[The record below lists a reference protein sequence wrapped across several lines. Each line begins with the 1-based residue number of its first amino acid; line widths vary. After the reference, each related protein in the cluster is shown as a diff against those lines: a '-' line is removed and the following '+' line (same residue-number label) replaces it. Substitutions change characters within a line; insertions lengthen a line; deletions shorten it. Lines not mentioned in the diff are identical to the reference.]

1 MNHSVN
7 RKLLRDNELE
17 PTFAERLKTFREEHA
32 TRKKVLFVTPEY
44 TGLIKAGG
52 LGDVSA
58 ALPRAL
64 SHQHDVRILIPG
76 YREILQKNFPM
87 KIVARLEGLAKIPA
101 CKIAQIQMD
110 NGPVIYVLLCPE
122 LYDRAG
128 SPYASPE
135 GNEWEDNHIRFAR
148 LGLAAA
154 DIALGKGHLSWRPD
168 IVHTNDWPS
177 ALAPAYM
184 ALRNQSTP
192 SVFTIH
198 NLAFQGLFSPE
209 AGNDIGLPAHVF
221 NTEEMEFFGKL
232 SFLKAGLVYSNSIT
246 TVSENYAREITRP
259 EFGCG
264 LHGLLQQKFAQGQ
277 LQGITNGIDDS
288 WEPSTDPYLVES
300 FSPRQWEAKRA
311 NTRYVENRFNLAAN
325 DGPMFAVVS
334 RLAPQKGVD
343 LTLGIADSL
352 VRAGGRLAVMGTGDS
367 SLESALVKLAKRYP
381 KQVGVH
387 IGFNEN
393 ESRRFFAGSDFLLM
407 PSRFE
412 PCGLSQMYAQRFGSL
427 PIATCTGGLADTI
440 EDGLNGF
447 LFQEAT
453 LSSYNEAIQRALHV
467 YEYPELLNAMRCHAM
482 NSPQYWRESV
492 RPYHQLYQQVIN
504 KRPYPHTGT
513 AHLIAGGLRQCR

>member
-1 MNHSVN
+1 MNHPVN
-7 RKLLRDNELE
+7 RKLLKGNELE
-17 PTFAERLKTFREEHA
+17 HTFSERLKTFHGES
-32 TRKKVLFVTPEY
+32 TQRKKVLFVTPEY

-64 SHQHDVRILIPG
+64 SRQHDVRILIPG
-76 YREILQKNFPM
+76 YRDILQKNFPLR
-87 KIVARLEGLAKIPA
+87 IVARLEGLAKIPP
-101 CKIAQIQMD
+101 CKIAQLYLD
-110 NGPVIYVLLCPE
+110 NGPTIYVLICPE
-122 LYDRAG
+122 LYDREG
-128 SPYASPE
+128 SPYGAPE
-135 GNEWEDNHIRFAR
+135 GNEWTDNHIRFAR

-154 DIALGKGHLSWRPD
+154 DLALGKGHLGWRPD
-168 IVHTNDWPS
+168 IVHSNDWPS

-184 ALRNQSTP
+184 ALRNQPTP

-198 NLAFQGLFSPE
+198 NLAFQGLFDPE
-209 AGNDIGLPAHVF
+209 LGSDIGLPAQVF

-232 SFLKAGLVYSNSIT
+232 SFLKAGLVYSSSIT
-246 TVSENYAREITRP
+246 TVSENYAQEITRP
-259 EFGCG
+259 EYGCG
-264 LHGLLQQKFAQGQ
+264 LHGLLQQKFARGQ
-277 LQGITNGIDDS
+277 LQGIINGIDDS

-352 VRAGGRLAVMGTGDS
+352 VRAGGRLAVMGTGDHT
-367 SLESALVKLAKRYP
+367 LENALVKLAKRYP

-387 IGFNEN
+387 IGFNEI

-412 PCGLSQMYAQRFGSL
+412 PCGLSQLYAQRFGSL

-447 LFQEAT
+447 LFHETT
-453 LSSYNEAIQRALHV
+453 LSSYNQAIQRALNV
-467 YEYPELLNAMRCHAM
+467 YEHPDLLNAMRCRAM
-482 NSPQYWRESV
+482 NSPQFWHESV
-492 RPYHQLYQQVIN
+492 LPYHQLYQQVLN
-504 KRPYPHTGT
+504 KKYSIRTPHF
-513 AHLIAGGLRQCR
+513 ISGGIRQCR

>member
-1 MNHSVN
+1 MNHPVN
-7 RKLLRDNELE
+7 RKLLKENELE
-17 PTFAERLKTFREEHA
+17 HPFAQRLKTFHEESA
-32 TRKKVLFVTPEY
+32 QRKKVLFVTPEY

-64 SHQHDVRILIPG
+64 SRHHDVRILIPG
-76 YREILQKNFPM
+76 YRDILQKNFPLR
-87 KIVARLEGLAKIPA
+87 IVARLDGLAKIPP
-101 CKIAQIQMD
+101 CKIAQLYLD
-110 NGPVIYVLLCPE
+110 NGPTIYVLICPE
-122 LYDRAG
+122 LYDREG
-128 SPYASPE
+128 SPYGGQD
-135 GNEWEDNHIRFAR
+135 GNEWADNHIRFAR

-154 DIALGKGHLSWRPD
+154 DFALGKGHLGWRPD
-168 IVHTNDWPS
+168 IVHSNDWPS

-184 ALRNQSTP
+184 ALRNQPTP

-198 NLAFQGLFSPE
+198 NLAFQGLFAPE
-209 AGNDIGLPAHVF
+209 LGNDIGLPAQVF

-232 SFLKAGLVYSNSIT
+232 SFLKAGLVYSSSIT

-259 EFGCG
+259 EYGCG
-264 LHGLLQQKFAQGQ
+264 LHGLLQQKFARGQ

-288 WEPSTDPYLVES
+288 WEPSTDPYLVKS

-334 RLAPQKGVD
+334 RLASQKGVD

-352 VRAGGRLAVMGTGDS
+352 VRAGGRLAVMGTGDHA
-367 SLESALVKLAKRYP
+367 LESALVKLAKRYP
-381 KQVGVH
+381 QQVGVH
-387 IGFNEN
+387 IGFNEI

-427 PIATCTGGLADTI
+427 PIATNTGGLADTI

-447 LFQEAT
+447 LFHETT
-453 LSSYNEAIQRALHV
+453 LASYNEAIQRALNV
-467 YEYPELLNAMRCHAM
+467 YKHPDLLNAMRCHAM
-482 NSPQYWRESV
+482 NSPQYWCDSV
-492 RPYHQLYQQVIN
+492 RPYHQLYQQVLT
-504 KRPYPHTGT
+504 KKYSVRTPHF
-513 AHLIAGGLRQCR
+513 IAGGIRQCR

>member
-1 MNHSVN
+1 MNHSAIRPIVN
-7 RKLLRDNELE
+7 TDARAAG
-17 PTFAERLKTFREEHA
+17 FAEQVTAFHA
-32 TRKKVLFVTPEY
+32 KDATLRKKVLFVTPEY

-76 YREILQKNFPM
+76 YRDILQKNFPIR
-87 KIVARLEGLAKIPA
+87 IVARLEGLAKIPA
-101 CKIAQIQMD
+101 CKIGQLQLD
-110 NGPVIYVLLCPE
+110 NGPIIYVLLCPE
-122 LYDRAG
+122 LYDRFG
-128 SPYASPE
+128 SPYATPD
-135 GNEWEDNHIRFAR
+135 GNEWGDNHIRFAR

-154 DIALGKGHLSWRPD
+154 DIALGKGHLGWRPD

-184 ALRNQSTP
+184 ALRNQPTP

-209 AGNDIGLPAHVF
+209 SGSDIGLPAQVF
-221 NTEEMEFFGKL
+221 NTNEMEFFGKL

-246 TVSENYAREITRP
+246 TVSKTYAQEITRP
-259 EFGCG
+259 EYGCG
-264 LHGLLQQKFAQGQ
+264 LHGLLQQKWAQGQ

-288 WEPSTDPYLVES
+288 WEPASDPYLIAG
-300 FSPRQWEAKRA
+300 FAPRQWEAKRA
-311 NTRYVENRFNLAAN
+311 NTRYVEKRFNLAAN

-352 VRAGGRLAVMGTGDS
+352 IRAGGRLAVMGTGDRT
-367 SLESALVKLAKRYP
+367 LENALLKLAKCHPR
-381 KQVGVH
+381 QVGVH
-387 IGFNEN
+387 IGFNEI
-393 ESRRFFAGSDFLLM
+393 EARRFFAGSDFLLM

-412 PCGLSQMYAQRFGSL
+412 PCGLSQLYAQRFGSL

-447 LFQEAT
+447 LFHETT
-453 LSSYNEAIQRALHV
+453 LSSYNQAIQRALNV
-467 YEYPELLNAMRCHAM
+467 YERPDLLNAMRCHAM
-482 NSPQYWRESV
+482 GSPQYWRESV
-492 RPYHQLYQQVIN
+492 RPYHQLYQQVLN
-504 KRPYPHTGT
+504 KRQAIRTPHSAT
-513 AHLIAGGLRQCR
+513 GGLRQCR

>member
-7 RKLLRDNELE
+7 RKLLSDNKLE
-17 PTFAERLKTFREEHA
+17 PTFAERLKTFREDHA
-32 TRKKVLFVTPEY
+32 PRKKVLFVTPEY

-76 YREILQKNFPM
+76 YRSILQKNFPM

-101 CKIAQIQMD
+101 CKIGQIQLE
-110 NGPVIYVLLCPE
+110 NGPIIYLLLCPE
-122 LYDRAG
+122 LYDRTG

-135 GNEWEDNHIRFAR
+135 GNEWDDNHIRFAR

-154 DIALGKGHLSWRPD
+154 DLALGKGHLSWRPD
-168 IVHTNDWPS
+168 IVHSNDWPS

-184 ALRNQSTP
+184 ALRHQSTP
-192 SVFTIH
+192 TVFTIH
-198 NLAFQGLFSPE
+198 NLAFQGLFNPE
-209 AGNDIGLPAHVF
+209 TGNDIGLPAQVF

-264 LHGLLQQKFAQGQ
+264 LHGLLQKKSAQGQ

-367 SLESALVKLAKRYP
+367 SLENALVKLAKRYP

-447 LFQEAT
+447 LFKEAT
-453 LSSYNEAIQRALHV
+453 LSSYNEAIQRALNV

-513 AHLIAGGLRQCR
+513 THLISGGLRQCR